1 MTRSNRVHI
10 SWLRHGI
17 SMLTAL
23 LFLISCG
30 KPSSLFPAKNDLSFQ
45 WEVRSFDEAL
55 FGGDSLDMK
64 TLERD
69 FSPFLQSYPLP
80 NYWRQER
87 ENQLL
92 LNHYS
97 NVQNLIDKNSVA
109 FELNE
114 ISGRAKEL
122 LKLPRPDILYFY
134 IDRFDLEDPCLYY
147 AGRTE
152 EEPTYAFVGLHN
164 FLGEGYPGYEGIPAY
179 QRALLRGS
187 QIPVAYAHA
196 VLKSLRFE
204 NPQDA
209 TLLTKMIYHGKIAVA
224 TEALTGYKLE
234 SYEVLGYSAEQW
246 AFLEENEA
254 NIWEVFVRNQLLF
267 STDMMVHQRL
277 VEPAPFSK
285 LRTSM
290 DVEIPGRV
298 ARYIGYKLVQ
308 SYAENH
314 RDLSLQSLIRIRDA
328 QKFLRDAQYKP

>member
-1 MTRSNRVHI
+1 MKGKYQIYLFAAALIVAISFFIQRSFY
-10 SWLRHGI
+10 G
-17 SMLTAL
+17 T
-23 LFLISCG
+23 
-30 KPSSLFPAKNDLSFQ
+30 SSLFPTEIDMNFE

-55 FGGDSLDMK
+55 FEGDSLDMK

-69 FSPFLQSYPLP
+69 FSPFLQKYPLP
-80 NYWRQER
+80 NYWKQER

-92 LNHYS
+92 LNHYTY
-97 NVQNLIDKNSVA
+97 VQNLIDRESLTL
-109 FELNE
+109 ELKE

-122 LKLPRPDILYFY
+122 LKLPLPNILYFY
-134 IDRFDLEDPCLYY
+134 VDYKIETDPCYY
-147 AGRTE
+147 SPGKKE
-152 EEPTYAFVGLHN
+152 GEPTYAYVGLHN
-164 FLGEGYPGYEGIPAY
+164 FLGEEYPGYEGIPAY
-179 QRALLRGS
+179 QRALLRSG

-196 VLKSLRFE
+196 VLNSLDFD

-234 SYEVLGYSAEQW
+234 SYEVLGYNAEQW

-254 NIWEVFVRNQLLF
+254 NVWEVFVRNQLLF

-290 DVEIPGRV
+290 DTEIPGRV

-314 RDLSLQSLIRIRDA
+314 RDLSLQSLLQISDA
-328 QKFLRDAQYKP
+328 PKFLRDAQYKP